1 MHCTL
6 CQARPATLS
15 FIMMITANT
24 RFRLPKVEK
33 IECQRRPYLRGLEF
47 SNDPLERLLT
57 QYNKPRPAT
66 PSFIMMIATNTG
78 SRPSNQLAILQQA
91 LKERVKKCV
100 LLQNPCSS
108 TSYHRRQITFKDF
121 YMMWWK
127 GQPHSVQQNEMHS
140 LFRFI
145 VKSNSPPVHW
155 NKSPYE
161 NQTF

>member
-1 MHCTL
+1 M
-6 CQARPATLS
+6 
-15 FIMMITANT
+15 
-24 RFRLPKVEK
+24 
-33 IECQRRPYLRGLEF
+33 PYLWSLEF

-100 LLQNPCSS
+100 LLQNPCS
-108 TSYHRRQITFKDF
+108 TLYGRQITFKDF

-127 GQPHSVQQNEMHS
+127 GQPHSVQQNSKCIHYS
-140 LFRFI
+140 DLLSKAI
-145 VKSNSPPVHW
+145 ASNALKRVTLWKPNFLKIALW
-155 NKSPYE
+155 E
-161 NQTF
+161 QTYQKH